1 MDLEYS
7 EEQKILRDSVANFLK
22 AELDSEKLRD
32 LIETPHGMTDKLW
45 TKMAEQGW
53 FGVIAPEQY
62 GGFGLGATEL
72 GIICE
77 EMGRALMPSVYF
89 STAVLGVPAIA
100 IGGTDSA
107 RERLLEKIIGGELKA
122 TLGLLDKNAGL
133 GPSNVTETKAEK
145 KGDGWVLNGTKYLVP
160 DAMSADVI
168 VVAAKTGVG
177 DDGTTLFIVEK
188 GAAGVSADANNLT
201 DLTSRSGQIVLD
213 NVEVGADAVVG
224 APGEGWKVVDQ
235 VLMIASVCLAGESVA
250 ASEKI
255 LKTTIDYAKERT
267 QFGKPIGS
275 FQAVKHPLANLFTM
289 VESARSAYQYAAWAV
304 DASDEHLRSAV
315 ACARLTSEETYRRTT
330 LDSLQAHGGIG
341 FTWEYDLHL
350 YLKRA
355 KHNQYFL
362 GLESDY
368 EQIIAAEALGI

>member
-45 TKMAEQGW
+45 TKIAEQGW
-53 FGVIAPEQY
+53 LGVIAPEQY
-62 GGFGLGATEL
+62 GGFALGATEL

-89 STAVLGVPAIA
+89 STAVLGVPVIA

-122 TLGLLDKNAGL
+122 TLGLLDKSAGL

-160 DAMSADVI
+160 DAMAADVV
-168 VVAAKTGVG
+168 VVAAKTGG
-177 DDGTTLFIVEK
+177 GEDGTTLFIVEK
-188 GAAGVSADANNLT
+188 GAAGVSAEANNLT

-224 APGEGWKVVDQ
+224 EPGEGWKVVDQ
-235 VLMIASVCLAGESVA
+235 VLMIAGVCLAGESVA

-255 LKTTIDYAKERT
+255 LKMTIDYAKERT

-275 FQAVKHPLANLFTM
+275 FQAVKHPLANLFVM

-362 GLESDY
+362 GLDSDY
-368 EQIIAAEALGI
+368 EQIVASEALGI

>member
-45 TKMAEQGW
+45 TKIAEQGW
-53 FGVIAPEQY
+53 LGVIAPEQY
-62 GGFGLGATEL
+62 GGFALGATEL

-122 TLGLLDKNAGL
+122 TLGLLDKSAGL

-160 DAMSADVI
+160 DAMAADVV
-168 VVAAKTGVG
+168 VVAAKTGG
-177 DDGTTLFIVEK
+177 GEDGTTLFIVEK
-188 GAAGVSADANNLT
+188 GAAGVSAEANNLT

-224 APGEGWKVVDQ
+224 EPGEGWKVVDQ
-235 VLMIASVCLAGESVA
+235 VLMIAGVCLAGESVA

-255 LKTTIDYAKERT
+255 LKMTIDYAKERT

-275 FQAVKHPLANLFTM
+275 FQAVKHPLANLFVM

-362 GLESDY
+362 GLDSDY
-368 EQIIAAEALGI
+368 EQIVASEALGI